1 MDALIEADGLSKKF
15 GKVQALSELT
25 LTLPAGEPVAI
36 LGPNGAG
43 KTTFIRMVATLI
55 APDRGTLVVNGH
67 DVVREPMAV
76 RRMIGLA
83 GQSAAVE
90 EMMTGRE
97 NLVMVARLY
106 GQGRAQAVA
115 SATRILEQMDL
126 VDAADRRAKTYSG
139 GMRRRLD
146 LGASLVGSPRLLLL
160 DEPTTGL
167 DPVSRNEV
175 WDSVHAMS
183 AGGTDIVLTTQYL
196 DEADHL
202 AATIVIIDGGRVIA
216 QGTPNELK
224 SRVGA
229 DMVELHT
236 IDVPTMQRAAEVLAS
251 LGMAEPSTDP
261 STRRCSLA
269 APGGSKLLPIV
280 VRALDDAEVPVEDI
294 ALRRPTLDEVFLALT
309 GHTTTDHDHSQGG
322 RSMTMDL
329 TLDTPRQAP
338 PAGPGHQPR
347 CVVSRR
353 QRPGGGAHAQEVRP
367 LAGAAHR
374 GHGAGAALPAHLPLR
389 LRRGGQPHGR
399 PLLRGLPGARASS

>member
-15 GKVQALSELT
+15 GKVQALADLT
-25 LTLPAGEPVAI
+25 LTLPAGQPVAI

-55 APDRGTLVVNGH
+55 APDQGTLVVNGH
-67 DVVREPMAV
+67 DVVRDPMAV

-106 GQGRAQAVA
+106 GQGRAEAVTSTKA
-115 SATRILEQMDL
+115 ILEQMDL
-126 VDAADRRAKTYSG
+126 VEAADRQVRTYSG

-167 DPVSRNEV
+167 DPGSRNEV
-175 WDSVHAMS
+175 WDAVHAMS
-183 AGGTDIVLTTQYL
+183 VSGTDIVLTTQYL

-202 AATIVIIDGGRVIA
+202 ATSIVIIDDGRVIA

-261 STRRCSLA
+261 ATRRCSLA
-269 APGGSKLLPIV
+269 APGGSKLLPVV
-280 VRALDDAEVPVEDI
+280 VRALDEAAVPVEDI

-309 GHTTTDHDHSQGG
+309 G
-322 RSMTMDL
+322 R
-329 TLDTPRQAP
+329 
-338 PAGPGHQPR
+338 PAESDIDPTSPK
-347 CVVSRR
+347 
-353 QRPGGGAHAQEVRP
+353 ED
-367 LAGAAHR
+367 AA
-374 GHGAGAALPAHLPLR
+374 
-389 LRRGGQPHGR
+389 
-399 PLLRGLPGARASS
+399 

>member
-1 MDALIEADGLSKKF
+1 MHALIEADGLSKKF
-15 GKVQALSELT
+15 GKVQALSGLT
-25 LTLPAGEPVAI
+25 LTLPSGEPVAI

-55 APDRGTLVVNGH
+55 APDRGTLVVNGR
-67 DVVREPMAV
+67 DVVRESMAV
-76 RRMIGLA
+76 RRMTGVA

-106 GQGRAQAVA
+106 GQGRAEAVA
-115 SATRILEQMDL
+115 SATRILEQMHL
-126 VDAADRRAKTYSG
+126 VEAADRQAKTYSG

-175 WDSVHAMS
+175 WDAVHAMS
-183 AGGTDIVLTTQYL
+183 ARGTDIVLTTQYL

-202 AATIVIIDGGRVIA
+202 AATIVIIDDGRVIA

-280 VRALDDAEVPVEDI
+280 VRALDEAEVPVEDI

-309 GHTTTDHDHSQGG
+309 GHTTTDP
-322 RSMTMDL
+322 T
-329 TLDTPRQAP
+329 TPK
-338 PAGPGHQPR
+338 
-347 CVVSRR
+347 
-353 QRPGGGAHAQEVRP
+353 ED
-367 LAGAAHR
+367 AA
-374 GHGAGAALPAHLPLR
+374 
-389 LRRGGQPHGR
+389 
-399 PLLRGLPGARASS
+399 

>member
-1 MDALIEADGLSKKF
+1 MHALIEADGLSKKF

-115 SATRILEQMDL
+115 SARRILEQMNL
-126 VDAADRRAKTYSG
+126 VEAADRHAKTYSG

-175 WDSVHAMS
+175 WDAVHAMS
-183 AGGTDIVLTTQYL
+183 ASGTDIVLTTQYL

-202 AATIVIIDGGRVIA
+202 AATIVIIDEGRVIA

-309 GHTTTDHDHSQGG
+309 GHTTTDP
-322 RSMTMDL
+322 T
-329 TLDTPRQAP
+329 TPK
-338 PAGPGHQPR
+338 
-347 CVVSRR
+347 
-353 QRPGGGAHAQEVRP
+353 ED
-367 LAGAAHR
+367 AA
-374 GHGAGAALPAHLPLR
+374 
-389 LRRGGQPHGR
+389 
-399 PLLRGLPGARASS
+399 

>member
-1 MDALIEADGLSKKF
+1 MHALIEADGLRKKF
-15 GKVQALSELT
+15 GKVQALSGLT

-97 NLVMVARLY
+97 NLAMVARLY
-106 GQGRAQAVA
+106 GQGRAEAVD
-115 SATRILEQMDL
+115 SATRILAQMDL
-126 VDAADRRAKTYSG
+126 VEAADRLAKTYSG

-175 WDSVHAMS
+175 WDAVHAMS
-183 AGGTDIVLTTQYL
+183 ASGTDIVLTTQYL

-309 GHTTTDHDHSQGG
+309 GHTTSDPT
-322 RSMTMDL
+322 
-329 TLDTPRQAP
+329 AP
-338 PAGPGHQPR
+338 K
-347 CVVSRR
+347 
-353 QRPGGGAHAQEVRP
+353 ED
-367 LAGAAHR
+367 AA
-374 GHGAGAALPAHLPLR
+374 
-389 LRRGGQPHGR
+389 
-399 PLLRGLPGARASS
+399 

>member
-15 GKVQALSELT
+15 GKVQALSDLT

-43 KTTFIRMVATLI
+43 KTTFIRMLATLL
-55 APDRGTLVVNGH
+55 APDTGTLRVNGH
-67 DVVREPMAV
+67 DVVRDPMAV

-106 GQGRAQAVA
+106 GQGRAEAVA
-115 SATRILEQMDL
+115 SGRRILEQMDL
-126 VDAADRRAKTYSG
+126 VEAADRRVKTYSG

-167 DPVSRNEV
+167 DPGSRNEV
-175 WDSVHAMS
+175 WDAVRAMS
-183 AGGTDIVLTTQYL
+183 QSGTDIVLTTQYL

-202 AATIVIIDGGRVIA
+202 ATTIVIIDGGRVIA
-216 QGTPNELK
+216 QGTPSELK

-236 IDVPTMQRAAEVLAS
+236 VDVPTLQRAAEVLGS
-251 LGMAEPSTDP
+251 LGLAEPSTDAA
-261 STRRCSLA
+261 TRRCSLA
-269 APGGSKLLPIV
+269 APTGSKLLPIV
-280 VRALDDAEVPVEDI
+280 VRALDEAEVPVEDI

-309 GHTTTDHDHSQGG
+309 GRRTDASDSDPAPDHDP
-322 RSMTMDL
+322 T
-329 TLDTPRQAP
+329 TPKE
-338 PAGPGHQPR
+338 
-347 CVVSRR
+347 
-353 QRPGGGAHAQEVRP
+353 HA
-367 LAGAAHR
+367 A
-374 GHGAGAALPAHLPLR
+374 
-389 LRRGGQPHGR
+389 
-399 PLLRGLPGARASS
+399 

>member
-1 MDALIEADGLSKKF
+1 MHALIQADGLSKKF

-25 LTLPAGEPVAI
+25 LTLPPGEPVAI

-55 APDRGTLVVNGH
+55 APDRGTLVVNGR

-106 GQGRAQAVA
+106 GQGRAEAVA
-115 SATRILEQMDL
+115 SAKRILQQMNL
-126 VDAADRRAKTYSG
+126 VEAADRQAKTYSG

-175 WDSVHAMS
+175 WDAVHAMS

-202 AATIVIIDGGRVIA
+202 AASIVIIDGGRVIA

-251 LGMAEPSTDP
+251 LGMAEPSIDS

-309 GHTTTDHDHSQGG
+309 GHTTTDP
-322 RSMTMDL
+322 T
-329 TLDTPRQAP
+329 TP
-338 PAGPGHQPR
+338 
-347 CVVSRR
+347 
-353 QRPGGGAHAQEVRP
+353 QED
-367 LAGAAHR
+367 AA
-374 GHGAGAALPAHLPLR
+374 
-389 LRRGGQPHGR
+389 
-399 PLLRGLPGARASS
+399 

>member
-1 MDALIEADGLSKKF
+1 MHALIEADGLSKKF

-55 APDRGTLVVNGH
+55 APDRGTLVVNGR

-115 SATRILEQMDL
+115 SARRILGQMNL

-175 WDSVHAMS
+175 WDAVHAMS
-183 AGGTDIVLTTQYL
+183 ASGTDIVLTTQYL

-251 LGMAEPSTDP
+251 LGVAEPSTDP
-261 STRRCSLA
+261 ATRRCSVA
-269 APGGSKLLPIV
+269 APSGSKLLPVV
-280 VRALDDAEVPVEDI
+280 VRALDDAAVPVEDI

-309 GHTTTDHDHSQGG
+309 GH
-322 RSMTMDL
+322 
-329 TLDTPRQAP
+329 
-338 PAGPGHQPR
+338 
-347 CVVSRR
+347 
-353 QRPGGGAHAQEVRP
+353 
-367 LAGAAHR
+367 
-374 GHGAGAALPAHLPLR
+374 
-389 LRRGGQPHGR
+389 
-399 PLLRGLPGARASS
+399 RASTPDSDPTTPAKDAA

>member
-1 MDALIEADGLSKKF
+1 MDALIQADGLSKRF
-15 GKVQALSELT
+15 GRVQALSDLT
-25 LTLPAGEPVAI
+25 LTLPAGQPVAI

-43 KTTFIRMVATLI
+43 KTTFIRMVATLL
-55 APDRGTLVVNGH
+55 APDHGTLVVNGR
-67 DVVREPMAV
+67 DVVRDPMAV

-106 GQGRAQAVA
+106 GQGRKEAAA
-115 SATRILEQMDL
+115 SGQRILEQMDL
-126 VDAADRRAKTYSG
+126 VEAADRQARTYSG

-167 DPVSRNEV
+167 DPGSRNEV
-175 WDSVHAMS
+175 WDAVHAMS
-183 AGGTDIVLTTQYL
+183 QSGTDIVLSTQYL

-202 AATIVIIDGGRVIA
+202 AASIVIIDEGRVIA
-216 QGTPNELK
+216 QGTPDELK

-236 IDVPTMQRAAEVLAS
+236 IDVATMQRAADVLAS

-261 STRRCSLA
+261 ATRRCSLA

-309 GHTTTDHDHSQGG
+309 GHGVSANGATTPDPT
-322 RSMTMDL
+322 
-329 TLDTPRQAP
+329 TPK
-338 PAGPGHQPR
+338 
-347 CVVSRR
+347 
-353 QRPGGGAHAQEVRP
+353 ED
-367 LAGAAHR
+367 AA
-374 GHGAGAALPAHLPLR
+374 
-389 LRRGGQPHGR
+389 
-399 PLLRGLPGARASS
+399 

>member
-1 MDALIEADGLSKKF
+1 MHSLIEADGLSKKF

-43 KTTFIRMVATLI
+43 KTTLIRMVATLI
-55 APDRGTLVVNGH
+55 APDRGTLVVNGR

-106 GQGRAQAVA
+106 GQGRAQAVS
-115 SATRILEQMDL
+115 SARRILEQMNL
-126 VDAADRRAKTYSG
+126 VEAADRRAKTYSG

-175 WDSVHAMS
+175 WDAVHAMS

-202 AATIVIIDGGRVIA
+202 AATIVIIDEGRVIA

-236 IDVPTMQRAAEVLAS
+236 IDVPTMHRAAEVLAS

-309 GHTTTDHDHSQGG
+309 GHTTTDP
-322 RSMTMDL
+322 T
-329 TLDTPRQAP
+329 TP
-338 PAGPGHQPR
+338 
-347 CVVSRR
+347 
-353 QRPGGGAHAQEVRP
+353 QED
-367 LAGAAHR
+367 AA
-374 GHGAGAALPAHLPLR
+374 
-389 LRRGGQPHGR
+389 
-399 PLLRGLPGARASS
+399 

>member
-1 MDALIEADGLSKKF
+1 MHALIEADGLSKKF

-25 LTLPAGEPVAI
+25 LTLPPGEPVAI

-55 APDRGTLVVNGH
+55 APDHGTLVVNGH
-67 DVVREPMAV
+67 DVGREPMAV

-115 SATRILEQMDL
+115 SATRILEQMNL
-126 VDAADRRAKTYSG
+126 VEAADRRAKTYSG

-183 AGGTDIVLTTQYL
+183 ALGTDIVLTTQYL

-202 AATIVIIDGGRVIA
+202 ATSIVIIDEGRVIA

-269 APGGSKLLPIV
+269 APGGSKLLPVV

-309 GHTTTDHDHSQGG
+309 GH
-322 RSMTMDL
+322 
-329 TLDTPRQAP
+329 
-338 PAGPGHQPR
+338 
-347 CVVSRR
+347 
-353 QRPGGGAHAQEVRP
+353 
-367 LAGAAHR
+367 
-374 GHGAGAALPAHLPLR
+374 
-389 LRRGGQPHGR
+389 
-399 PLLRGLPGARASS
+399 RASTPDTDPTTSAKDAA